1 MIILFLI
8 IQFFFIFYLNKQ
20 RLKGKF
26 KLTLNKIALLSS
38 ILTYI
43 IIVIFAI
50 YLKFKFKAELEAYD
64 LNKDGF
70 FNDNEIN
77 EEQQKAMKN
86 VISDTSRNLAPFTGI
101 LFSIL
106 YYAILL
112 FIFSLINTINK
123 KYYIHVKQK

>member
-1 MIILFLI
+1 MLILFLT

-26 KLTLNKIALLSS
+26 KLTLNKIAVLSS

-50 YLKFKFKAELEAYD
+50 YLKIKFKAELEAYD

-86 VISDTSRNLAPFTGI
+86 VISDTGRNLAPFTGI
-101 LFSIL
+101 LFSML
-106 YYAILL
+106 YYVILL
-112 FIFSLINTINK
+112 PALLLINIISN
-123 KYYIHVKQK
+123 KYYIHIKQK

>member
-1 MIILFLI
+1 MLILFLT
-8 IQFFFIFYLNKQ
+8 IQFFFVFYMNKQ

-26 KLTLNKIALLSS
+26 KLTLNKIAVLSS

-50 YLKFKFKAELEAYD
+50 YLKFKFKAELGVFD

-86 VISDTSRNLAPFTGI
+86 VISDTGRNLAPFTGI

-106 YYAILL
+106 YYVILL
-112 FIFSLINTINK
+112 PALLLINIISN
-123 KYYIHVKQK
+123 KYYIHIKQK

>member
-1 MIILFLI
+1 M
-8 IQFFFIFYLNKQ
+8 NKQ
-20 RLKGKF
+20 RLKGK
-26 KLTLNKIALLSS
+26 LTLNKIAVLSS

-50 YLKFKFKAELEAYD
+50 YLKIKFKAELEAYD

-86 VISDTSRNLAPFTGI
+86 VISDTGRNLAPFTGI

-106 YYAILL
+106 YYVILL
-112 FIFSLINTINK
+112 PALLLINIISN
-123 KYYIHVKQK
+123 KYYIHIKQK

>member
-1 MIILFLI
+1 M
-8 IQFFFIFYLNKQ
+8 NKQ

-26 KLTLNKIALLSS
+26 KLTLNKIAVLSS

-50 YLKFKFKAELEAYD
+50 YLKFKFKAELGVFD

-86 VISDTSRNLAPFTGI
+86 VISDTGRNLAPFTGI

-106 YYAILL
+106 YYVILL
-112 FIFSLINTINK
+112 PILLLINKINT
-123 KYYIHVKQK
+123 KYYIHIKQK

>member
-1 MIILFLI
+1 M
-8 IQFFFIFYLNKQ
+8 
-20 RLKGKF
+20 KGKF